1 MERVFEAFYFITAL
15 ILNIGNFLFI
25 AVQRQR
31 FRNIWQEVLNDVRQS
46 NQFERLTAEVTL
58 INLTSFTQRLCT
70 EKQSNDGEWFEK
82 YEARFDYLFTR
93 FVLLLR
99 SNMFIIMIPAL
110 LITMYH
116 YWTNEAMHETD
127 WMIPLP
133 LGWWTIFLD
142 SNAHI
147 SRQNILLKTFSLP
160 YTVTNWFVYL
170 PTFAMCSVTLITIC
184 FSRPTVQGIYYRLGF
199 YFLSSLRY
207 LQQSFER
214 LDAKTEWGLTVELSI
229 NDTFQFAFITVRN
242 ITPNWKR

>member
-31 FRNIWQEVLNDVRQS
+31 FRNIWRELLNDVRQS
-46 NQFERLTAEVTL
+46 NQFEDLTAEMTH
-58 INLTSFTQRLCT
+58 INLASFSQRFCT
-70 EKQSNDGEWFEK
+70 EKQSKDGELFEK
-82 YEARFDYLFTR
+82 YEARLDYLFTR

-99 SNMFIIMIPAL
+99 SNMFVIMIPAL

-116 YWTNEAMHETD
+116 YWTNETMQETD

-147 SRQNILLKTFSLP
+147 SRQLFHWKLSVCRTPWPIGSFICQRWP
-160 YTVTNWFVYL
+160 CAVYRWSRYAL
-170 PTFAMCSVTLITIC
+170 VDQPFRESTIVWASIFC
-184 FSRPTVQGIYYRLGF
+184 R
-199 YFLSSLRY
+199 RY
-207 LQQSFER
+207 ATYSNRFNDSMPKQS
-214 LDAKTEWGLTVELSI
+214 K
-229 NDTFQFAFITVRN
+229 N
-242 ITPNWKR
+242 